1 MHTVIRGY
9 AGHQGLADELK
20 RRGKDIEAELSSV
33 PGFIAYY
40 LLKTDDGALSITICE
55 DPRSCDESTRR
66 AAAWLGRNLPDLKLH
81 PPQVVEG
88 AVSLQFTR
96 TPALA

>member
-9 AGHQGLADELK
+9 AGHQGLADELTK
-20 RRGKDIEAELSSV
+20 RGKDIEAELSTV

-40 LLKTDDGALSITICE
+40 LVKTDDGALSITVCE
-55 DPRSCDESTRR
+55 DPRSCEESTRR
-66 AAAWLGRNLPDLKLH
+66 AAEWLGRNLPDLKLH